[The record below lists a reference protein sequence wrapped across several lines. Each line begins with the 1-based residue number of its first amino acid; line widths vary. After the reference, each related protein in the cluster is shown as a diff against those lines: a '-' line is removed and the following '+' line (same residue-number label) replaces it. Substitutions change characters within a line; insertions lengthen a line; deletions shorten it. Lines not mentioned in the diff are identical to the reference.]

1 MHKGAN
7 RLVKDVARIGE
18 DQLEIRIDFFVY
30 FAKNMAGDAKL
41 GRISKVT
48 LGLPHE
54 MAFINTLAK
63 GVLEVKPF
71 AHPDLTE
78 LEGIDENHEFYEPH
92 GFGYCEWYRQREQK
106 RKASEAR
113 AAAAAKGSAPPTGG
127 SSSPAPPVAGAS
139 GSGSRFTSAKKGVKQ
154 NLLNANPLKPT
165 TPAEIELMME
175 CVTEA
180 QKKSSKKKGKSKAVN
195 VWTIAADIYREKVKQ
210 SVVISSN
217 Q

>member
-54 MAFINTLAK
+54 MAFINSLAK

-71 AHPDLTE
+71 AHADLTE
-78 LEGIDENHEFYEPH
+78 LEGIDETHEFYEPH

-106 RKASEAR
+106 RKASDAR
-113 AAAAAKGSAPPTGG
+113 AAAAAKGSTGG
-127 SSSPAPPVAGAS
+127 SSSPAPPVAG
-139 GSGSRFTSAKKGVKQ
+139 GSRFTSAKKGVKQ